1 MCKQSYGYFII
12 MLVMILGVTACGSTS
27 IDNYKSGKTASVKL
41 KQEST
46 GNYRGKE
53 VEKAKNVVSAGP
65 KPLQDE
71 DFTISYRSHKIDKNT
86 DIKELIHK
94 WGYSEGF
101 EANNRG
107 YCSGNGTYRRWS
119 LSYPNYN
126 DPEIEFGVLSKI
138 ELEGEDLVD
147 GESYLVDVSLD
158 SPKFKTKRGLEIGD
172 TLGKVLQLY
181 GQPSVI
187 TNGSLLYSKNGLHLS
202 IHWDTKT
209 EEVDNISIEYNME
222 KSIKQQ
228 RSADYVDE
236 DAQPDPD
243 LEPYTIQREQ
253 SFTTTLNG
261 WGEVKFI
268 STLKDED
275 TNDLIQ
281 AKFFLEA
288 NSGKD
293 AENKVQYEFPEFYG
307 NNGRMINR
315 IKAVSFKD
323 LNQDGRTDIVVI
335 ADYITGVNAHGI
347 ETHPVAGIYFQ
358 KKDNTYTTLPELDKN
373 INQTGHNRTL
383 QNVIQYVSNQRINV
397 Q

>member
-1 MCKQSYGYFII
+1 MLI
-12 MLVMILGVTACGSTS
+12 MIFGVTACGSTS
-27 IDNYKSGKTASVKL
+27 INNYKSEKTVSVKD
-41 KQEST
+41 EST
-46 GNYRGKE
+46 WNYRSEK
-53 VEKAKNVVSAGP
+53 VEKAQNIASADP
-65 KPLQDE
+65 ESLQDD
-71 DFTISYRSHKIDKNT
+71 DFEVSYRSHKIDKNT

-107 YCSGNGTYRRWS
+107 YNSGNGTYRRWS
-119 LSYPNYN
+119 LSYPNYEE
-126 DPEIEFGVLSKI
+126 PEIRFVVLSKI
-138 ELEGEDLVD
+138 ELEGEELVD
-147 GESYLVDVSLD
+147 GESYLVAVSLEN
-158 SPKFKTKRGLEIGD
+158 PKFNTKRGLKIGD

-181 GQPSVI
+181 GKPSIV
-187 TNGSLLYSKNGLHLS
+187 TNGSLLYSKNGLHLR
-202 IHWDTKT
+202 IQWDTET
-209 EEVDNISIEYNME
+209 EKVNNIFIEYNME
-222 KSIKQQ
+222 KSIEQQ
-228 RSADYVDE
+228 RSADYVEE

-281 AKFFLEA
+281 AKFFLEV
-288 NSGKD
+288 NSDKNV
-293 AENKVQYEFPEFYG
+293 ENKILYEFPEFYG
-307 NNGRMINR
+307 NKGRMIDR

-323 LNQDGRTDIVVI
+323 LNQDGRTDIVII

-347 ETHPVAGIYFQ
+347 ETLPVAGIYFQ
-358 KKDNTYTTLPELDKN
+358 KKDKTYTTLPELDKS

-383 QNVIQYVSNQRINV
+383 QNVIQYVSKQRINV

>member
-1 MCKQSYGYFII
+1 MYRQSYGYLIM
-12 MLVMILGVTACGSTS
+12 MLVMILTLTACSSSS
-27 IDNYKSGKTASVKL
+27 IHDYNSGETATTKT
-41 KQEST
+41 KQEDT
-46 GNYRGKE
+46 GYYPDKKAD
-53 VEKAKNVVSAGP
+53 KAKNVISDDP
-65 KPLQDE
+65 KLLQDE
-71 DFTISYRSHKIDKNT
+71 DFEISYRSHKIDKNT

-119 LSYPNYN
+119 LSYPNYE
-126 DPEIEFGVLSKI
+126 DPEIDFVVLSKI
-138 ELEGEDLVD
+138 ELEGEELVD
-147 GESYLVDVSLD
+147 GESYLVAVSLEN
-158 SPKFKTKRGLEIGD
+158 PKFKTKRGLKIGD

-181 GQPSVI
+181 GQPSTI
-187 TNGSLLYSKNGLHLS
+187 TNRSLVYSKNGLHLS
-202 IHWDTKT
+202 INWDTKT
-209 EEVDNISIEYNME
+209 EKVNNIFIEYNME
-222 KSIKQQ
+222 KSVKQQ
-228 RSADYVDE
+228 RSADYVEE

-281 AKFFLEA
+281 AKFFLEV
-288 NSGKD
+288 NSDKNVG
-293 AENKVQYEFPEFYG
+293 NKILYEFPEFYG
-307 NNGRMINR
+307 NKGRMIDR

-323 LNQDGRTDIVVI
+323 LNQDGCTDIVII

-347 ETHPVAGIYFQ
+347 ETLPVAGIYFQ
-358 KKDNTYTTLPELDKN
+358 KKDKTYTTLPELDKS

-383 QNVIQYVSNQRINV
+383 QNVIQYVSKQRINV

>member
-1 MCKQSYGYFII
+1 MYKPSYGYFI
-12 MLVMILGVTACGSTS
+12 MLLFLVLGVTACSLSDINTY
-27 IDNYKSGKTASVKL
+27 NNEKTATAKV

-46 GNYRGKE
+46 GYYPDKRTDE
-53 VEKAKNVVSAGP
+53 TKNVVSADP

-71 DFTISYRSHKIDKNT
+71 DFEISYRSHKIDKKT

-94 WGYSEGF
+94 LGYGEGYDSS
-101 EANNRG
+101 NRG
-107 YCSGNGTYRRWS
+107 YISGNGTYRRWN
-119 LSYPNYN
+119 LSYPNYV
-126 DPEIEFGVLSKI
+126 DPQIDFVVLSKI
-138 ELEGEDLVD
+138 ELEGEELVD
-147 GESYLVDVSLD
+147 GESYLVAVSLEN
-158 SPKFKTKRGLEIGD
+158 PKFKTKRGLKIGD

-181 GQPSVI
+181 GQPSII
-187 TNGSLLYSKNGLHLS
+187 TNGSLIYSKNGLHLR
-202 IHWDTKT
+202 IRWDTKT
-209 EEVDNISIEYNME
+209 EKVDNIFIEYNME

-228 RSADYVDE
+228 RSADYVEE

-243 LEPYTIQREQ
+243 LEPYTIQKEQ

-288 NSGKD
+288 NSEKH
-293 AENKVQYEFPEFYG
+293 AEKKILYEFPEFYG
-307 NNGRMINR
+307 NNSKMIDR

-323 LNQDGRTDIVVI
+323 LNQDGRTDIVII

-347 ETHPVAGIYFQ
+347 ETLPVAGIYFQ
-358 KKDNTYTTLPELDKN
+358 KKDNTYTTLPKFDKN

-383 QNVIQYVSNQRINV
+383 QNVIQYVSKQRINV